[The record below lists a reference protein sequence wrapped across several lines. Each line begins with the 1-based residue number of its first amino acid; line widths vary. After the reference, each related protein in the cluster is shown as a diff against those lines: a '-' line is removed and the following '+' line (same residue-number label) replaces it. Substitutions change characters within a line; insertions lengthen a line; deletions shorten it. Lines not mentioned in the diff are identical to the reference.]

1 MKEIESRRK
10 TKLLVPINYL
20 DLFGCIL
27 SMSPAPLYSMQNS
40 LGKFSLRE
48 VDPCRDSTLIHS
60 WVSTSTAKYWL
71 MQGLS
76 VEEVEKFYL
85 EFNLTEGSQAYLGYH
100 NETPSFIIELYDPCH
115 DQVAEHYTPLSG
127 DIGMHLFVAQGE
139 ASVHGFTRAVFNITM
154 DFIFSRVDIIRVVVE
169 PDCRNEKIHAMNMRF
184 GFQHVGQIQLGDKA
198 AYLGFCSW
206 EQYIN
211 SAGRREVKTGL
222 DFDCSLLNRPQS
234 SASNLDPLIW
244 ERINRLH
251 IRKCL
256 SEFCHER
263 ILQAVLINKKGNT
276 ARYRVQSDFENI
288 AYQFDAV
295 LLPMDHWLIDV
306 SSINKIESGENTA
319 LSSIQFI
326 LEFSQTLNL
335 GKDQLP
341 AYLEEISATL
351 YSSAY
356 KYHTDGMSA
365 KDLIAAD
372 FQAVESAMIEGHPSF
387 IANNGR
393 IGFDAIDFQQY
404 APEVGGAVRL
414 VWLAAHKSQATFT
427 CCADLSYEKI
437 LAGELDFIT
446 RDKFSS
452 VLTDKGLLAEE
463 YLLIP
468 VHPWQWF
475 NKIYQVYADDIAT
488 NRIVCLGYG
497 DDVYQAQQS
506 IRTFFNINNPK
517 KLYVKTA
524 LSIINMG
531 FMRGLS
537 AAYMKVTPA
546 INDWLQDII
555 ENDDFLQ
562 ENGFSIL
569 REIAAIGYRNP
580 NYENELVSDNPYKKM
595 LAGLW
600 RESPVNKI
608 DKNQRLM
615 TMASLLHIDTRGE
628 ALLVALI
635 ESSHLDTKQWLA
647 AYLNTYLTPLLHCY
661 FKYSLVY
668 MPHGEN
674 VILVLENNVPVR
686 IFMKDIGEEI
696 CLLNSDLQLPD
707 AVSRISVNV
716 PKEHEVLSFFTDIF
730 DGFFR
735 YLSALLFE
743 CDGFPPEEF
752 WKIVATCIRNYQDA
766 HPEYIDKYV
775 EHDLFSDDFPLSCL
789 NRLQLRDNRQ
799 MIDLTDPSKL
809 LQFAGDM
816 KNPIAL
822 YR

>member
-1 MKEIESRRK
+1 MKELESRRK

-27 SMSPAPLYSMQNS
+27 SMSPAPLYSMQNL

-60 WVSTSTAKYWL
+60 WVSISTAKYWL

-85 EFNLTEGSQAYLGYH
+85 KFNLTEGSQAYLGYH

-115 DQVAEHYTPLSG
+115 SPVAEHYTPLPG

-139 ASVHGFTRAVFNITM
+139 ASLHGFTRTVFNIM
-154 DFIFSRVDIIRVVVE
+154 MEFIFSRDEINRIVVE
-169 PDCRNEKIHAMNMRF
+169 PDCNNNKIQAMNMLF
-184 GFQHVGQIQLGDKA
+184 GFKHVDQIQLGNKE
-198 AYLGFCSW
+198 AYLGFCSR
-206 EQYIN
+206 EQYMN
-211 SAGRREVKTGL
+211 SAGRREVKAGL
-222 DFDCSLLNRPQS
+222 EFHNPRLNSPQS
-234 SASNLDPLIW
+234 SVVHLDPLVW
-244 ERINRLH
+244 EKINRLH
-251 IRKCL
+251 IKKCL
-256 SEFCHER
+256 SEFCHEH
-263 ILQAVLINKKGNT
+263 ILQPALMEKKANT
-276 ARYRVQSDFENI
+276 THYRVKSDFEEI
-288 AYQFDAV
+288 TYEFDAV
-295 LLPMDHWLIDV
+295 LLPMEHWLIDV
-306 SSINKIESGENTA
+306 NSIKKIEFGENSA
-319 LSSIQFI
+319 LGSIQFI
-326 LEFSQTLNL
+326 LDFSQTLNIP
-335 GKDQLP
+335 KDKLP
-341 AYLEEISATL
+341 AYLEEVSATL

-356 KYHTDGMSA
+356 KHHRGGVSA
-365 KDLIAAD
+365 QELTVAD
-372 FQAVESAMIEGHPSF
+372 FQTVESAMTEGHPSF

-414 VWLAAHKSQATFT
+414 IWLAAHKFQATFS
-427 CCADLSYEKI
+427 CCADFSYEKL
-437 LAGELDFIT
+437 LADELDFIT
-446 RDKFSS
+446 REKFST
-452 VLTDKGLLAEE
+452 VLTDRGLLAED

-475 NKIYQVYADDIAT
+475 NKIYQIYADDIAK
-488 NRIVCLGYG
+488 NKIVCLGYG
-497 DDVYQAQQS
+497 DDSYQAQQS
-506 IRTFFNINNPK
+506 IRTFFNINNPE
-517 KLYVKTA
+517 KLYVKAA
-524 LSIINMG
+524 LSILNMG

-555 ENDDFLQ
+555 DNDDFLK

-569 REIAAIGYRNP
+569 REIAAIGYHNP

-608 DKNQRLM
+608 NKNQRLM
-615 TMASLLHIDTRGE
+615 TMASLLHIDTKGE
-628 ALLVALI
+628 AVLVALI
-635 ESSHLDTKQWLA
+635 ESSPMDTTQWLA

-674 VILVLENNVPVR
+674 VILVLENNIPVR

-696 CLLNSDLQLPD
+696 CLLNSNLKLPD
-707 AVSRISVNV
+707 AVSRISVKV

-752 WKIVATCIRNYQDA
+752 WKIVASSIRNYQDA